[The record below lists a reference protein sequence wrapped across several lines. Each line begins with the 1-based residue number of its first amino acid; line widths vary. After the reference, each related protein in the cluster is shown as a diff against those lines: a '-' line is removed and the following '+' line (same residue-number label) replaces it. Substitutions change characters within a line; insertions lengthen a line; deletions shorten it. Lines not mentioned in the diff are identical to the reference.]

1 MENSYYATMA
11 ILLILSGSIL
21 YLGYNASKLTLK
33 TETSTMTEFVATTTS
48 TTVKFINTSTTVTI
62 KRSTTCTSI
71 FTGVAP

>member
-48 TTVKFINTSTTVTI
+48 TTSRLINTTKTVTI
-62 KRSTTCTSI
+62 KSSTTCTSI
-71 FTGVAP
+71 FTGVTP

>member
-33 TETSTMTEFVATTTS
+33 TEISTQTEFVATTTS
-48 TTVKFINTSTTVTI
+48 TTFRFINTTTTVTV
-62 KRSTTCTSI
+62 KSSTTCTSI
-71 FTGVAP
+71 FKGVTP

>member
-1 MENSYYATMA
+1 MENNYYATMA
-11 ILLILSGSIL
+11 ILLILTGSIL

-48 TTVKFINTSTTVTI
+48 TTLRFINTSTTVTV
-62 KRSTTCTSI
+62 KRTTTCTSV

>member
-48 TTVKFINTSTTVTI
+48 TTLKFINTTTTVTI

-71 FTGVAP
+71 FTGVTP